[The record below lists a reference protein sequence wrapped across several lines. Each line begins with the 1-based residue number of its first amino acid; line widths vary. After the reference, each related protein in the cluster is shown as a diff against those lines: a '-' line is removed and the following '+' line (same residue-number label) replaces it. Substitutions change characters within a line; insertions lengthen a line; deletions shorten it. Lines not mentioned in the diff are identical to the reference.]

1 MKIAGNNDFD
11 LPSDLFLNLL
21 QNIQRSVLNISNQV
35 DVIKLTK
42 NQSQLDV
49 IKNLSQNTNHLIEN
63 YSLMINLLEDKQQL
77 SLEPVSLAAV
87 LYDVVNNLKSSAIDY
102 GVNLVFNN
110 EGKFFPVLSNY
121 AILEVSLTSLGV
133 SLIEALPALVNQPHQ
148 IELFA
153 AIHRSKYGLVVGLYF
168 DEQPILSRYLT
179 NKSQKILKKSK
190 QPLPMLSYGPA
201 SGLFLAKNMLNFM
214 NLDLKSSKHNNRY
227 GLGVI
232 VPPIQQLSFVDEQ

>member
-1 MKIAGNNDFD
+1 MKTTGNNDFD

-21 QNIQRSVLNISNQV
+21 QNIQHSILNISNQV

-42 NQSQLDV
+42 NHNNLDV

-63 YSLMINLLEDKQQL
+63 YSLMINLLQNQQEL
-77 SLEPVSLAAV
+77 SLEPVSLAAI
-87 LYDVVNNLKSSAIDY
+87 LYDVVNNLQSLAADY

-121 AILEVSLTSLGV
+121 VVLEVSLTSLGI
-133 SLIEALPALVNQPHQ
+133 SLIEALPALIVDQSRQ

-168 DEQPILSRYLT
+168 DDQPILSQYLI
-179 NKSQKILKKSK
+179 NKSQKILRKSK
-190 QPLPMLSYGPA
+190 QPLPMLSYSPA
-201 SGLFLAKNMLNFM
+201 SGLFLAKNILNFM
-214 NLDLKSSKHNNRY
+214 NLDLKSSKHRNRY
-227 GLGVI
+227 GVGVI
-232 VPPIQQLSFVDEQ
+232 LPPIKQLAFINE

>member
-1 MKIAGNNDFD
+1 MKTTGNNDFD

-21 QNIQRSVLNISNQV
+21 QNIQHSILNISNQV

-42 NQSQLDV
+42 NHNNLDV

-63 YSLMINLLEDKQQL
+63 YSLMINLLQNQQEL
-77 SLEPVSLAAV
+77 SLEPVSLAAI
-87 LYDVVNNLKSSAIDY
+87 LYDVVNNLQSLAADY

-121 AILEVSLTSLGV
+121 VVLEVSLTSLGI
-133 SLIEALPALVNQPHQ
+133 SLIEALPALIVDQSRQ

-168 DEQPILSRYLT
+168 DDQPILSQYLI
-179 NKSQKILKKSK
+179 NKSQKILRKSK

-201 SGLFLAKNMLNFM
+201 SGLFLAKNILNFM
-214 NLDLKSSKHNNRY
+214 NLNLKSSKHHNRY
-227 GLGVI
+227 GVGVI
-232 VPPIQQLSFVDEQ
+232 LPPIKQLAFINE